1 MNKKETIKMLRHYDQ
16 IFNLPEGLVKS
27 AKKFLTKN
35 DDITFRVFYDFEDI
49 DGIGVSRESTMRVEL
64 ESYNG
69 TFSFKGVGH
78 K

>member
-1 MNKKETIKMLRHYDQ
+1 MIRHYDE
-16 IFNLPEGLVKS
+16 IFNLPKGIVKS
-27 AKKFLTKN
+27 AKRFLTKD
-35 DDITFRVFYDFEDI
+35 DDITVRVLYDFEDI